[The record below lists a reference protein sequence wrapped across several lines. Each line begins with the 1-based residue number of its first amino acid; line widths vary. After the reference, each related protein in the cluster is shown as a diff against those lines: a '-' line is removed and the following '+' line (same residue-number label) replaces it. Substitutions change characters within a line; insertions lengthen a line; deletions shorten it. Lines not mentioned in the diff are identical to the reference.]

1 MVEARLNPRQ
11 SGSSARDFA
20 HRGRLPL
27 SEGSRPFEQ
36 RQSDLERKGSVWEDL
51 AVLLDGGMCCV
62 KVKQRLKGAM
72 YMELVTIPSSNQCS
86 LSFYLAPGTP
96 MGTGRHSH
104 KPVFQKQHEN
114 KQMDTKGGT
123 VAGGGGVMIWEIG
136 IDMYTLMCIKWMTN
150 KNLLYKKIDKI
161 QKFKKKKA

>member
-114 KQMDTKGGT
+114 KQIGLGHTQITFNILQFFWKNKTLWKPIIHVKLKSAMETI
-123 VAGGGGVMIWEIG
+123 ANNEWQHEI
-136 IDMYTLMCIKWMTN
+136 K
-150 KNLLYKKIDKI
+150 
-161 QKFKKKKA
+161 